1 MSPLCYNLGMEGM
14 VRAIVAGLFV
24 MLVVLTIVI
33 FSFSLLLPVKMA
45 KKDQGATPEPAQ
57 ATPPSL
63 LRLLLELQGQKQQP
77 PPPTGGQPAPSEPA
91 PPPTG
96 GQPAQPTP
104 TQPTQPTQPTP
115 APSYSLTSIG
125 TSPVKNG
132 VVVKTDGSPVDN
144 KAEPGSSSAPAVS
157 RPIGSSEYPAGSVL
171 LKMSDAGFVPNR
183 FEASAGQPV
192 TLVVQ
197 AGAGQSHVFKFNN
210 SDLQG
215 IAIGLA
221 PNEARAV
228 TFNAP
233 SSGDYG
239 FYCDVPGHQGR
250 ETGIMSVR

>member
-1 MSPLCYNLGMEGM
+1 MEGM

-77 PPPTGGQPAPSEPA
+77 PPPTGGQPAPSEPT

-96 GQPAQPTP
+96 GQPTQP
-104 TQPTQPTQPTP
+104 TQPTPPPTGGQPTQPTP

-157 RPIGSSEYPAGSVL
+157 RPIGPSEYPAGSVL

-192 TLVVQ
+192 TVVVQ

>member
-1 MSPLCYNLGMEGM
+1 MEGM

-77 PPPTGGQPAPSEPA
+77 PPPTGGQPAPSEPT

-96 GQPAQPTP
+96 G
-104 TQPTQPTQPTP
+104 QPTQPTP

-157 RPIGSSEYPAGSVL
+157 RPIGPSEYPAGSVL

-210 SDLQG
+210 SDMQG

-228 TFNAP
+228 IFNAP

-239 FYCDVPGHQGR
+239 FYCDVPGHQAR

>member
-1 MSPLCYNLGMEGM
+1 MEGM

-45 KKDQGATPEPAQ
+45 KKDQNASGAPTEPAQ

-77 PPPTGGQPAPSEPA
+77 

-157 RPIGSSEYPAGSVL
+157 RPIGPSEYPAGSVL

-210 SDLQG
+210 SDMQG

-228 TFNAP
+228 IFNAP

-239 FYCDVPGHQGR
+239 FYCDVPGHQAR

>member
-1 MSPLCYNLGMEGM
+1 M
-14 VRAIVAGLFV
+14 
-24 MLVVLTIVI
+24 
-33 FSFSLLLPVKMA
+33 
-45 KKDQGATPEPAQ
+45 
-57 ATPPSL
+57 
-63 LRLLLELQGQKQQP
+63 
-77 PPPTGGQPAPSEPA
+77 
-91 PPPTG
+91 
-96 GQPAQPTP
+96 
-104 TQPTQPTQPTP
+104 
-115 APSYSLTSIG
+115 
-125 TSPVKNG
+125 KNG

-192 TLVVQ
+192 TVVVQ